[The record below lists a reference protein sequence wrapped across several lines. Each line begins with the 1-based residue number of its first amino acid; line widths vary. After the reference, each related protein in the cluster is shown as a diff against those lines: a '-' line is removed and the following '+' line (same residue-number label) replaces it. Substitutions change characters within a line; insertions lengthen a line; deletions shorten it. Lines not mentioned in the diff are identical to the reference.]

1 MISQASGR
9 IHNPVEEP
17 FIQKPHM
24 CELCL
29 CVSMIGV
36 FVVYKVKG
44 LAYVD

>member
-9 IHNPVEEP
+9 IHNPVEE
-17 FIQKPHM
+17 FFLQEPHM

-36 FVVYKVKG
+36 FVLYKVKG